1 MVTEVVPVV
10 VVDDVAGVIVVTADV
25 LVTSAVVTEVAD
37 VVIEVVVAEVVVD
50 GILV

>member
-1 MVTEVVPVV
+1 MVTGVVPVV

-25 LVTSAVVTEVAD
+25 CTEVAG
-37 VVIEVVVAEVVVD
+37 VVIEVVVAEVVVE